1 MLTHMWGSCQAL
13 VRTGRLVPGPG
24 DWTFQAHHTN
34 QACQK
39 SGTISPESKCRITG
53 TNESGVG
60 NLRECEVPEGKVTSM
75 KIAVIGAS
83 GQIGA
88 FIRDE
93 ALARGHQVTAIMRH
107 PEKIPVQDP
116 RLHVVKADIL
126 KDKVDELVK
135 GHDAVISA
143 YNPGW
148 KNPDMYNQQIEGYKR
163 IISGVKESGIKRLL
177 VVGGAGSLEVA
188 PGVQV
193 LDTASFSEQV
203 KKGVLATREV
213 LYMLKEEKELEW
225 TFLSPPTSIAPG
237 ERTGHYRVGK
247 DQLLKNKE
255 GESKISTPDY
265 AVAMLDELENRQHI
279 RERFTAAY

>member
-1 MLTHMWGSCQAL
+1 
-13 VRTGRLVPGPG
+13 
-24 DWTFQAHHTN
+24 
-34 QACQK
+34 
-39 SGTISPESKCRITG
+39 
-53 TNESGVG
+53 
-60 NLRECEVPEGKVTSM
+60 M
-75 KIAVIGAS
+75 KIVIIGAS

-93 ALARGHQVTAIMRH
+93 ALARGHQVTAIVRH
-107 PEKIPVQDP
+107 PEKITVQDP
-116 RLHVVKADIL
+116 GLRVVKADIL
-126 KDKVDELVK
+126 KDEVNELVK

-148 KNPDMYNQQIEGYKR
+148 SNPDMYNEQIEGYKR
-163 IISGVKESGIKRLL
+163 IISGVKKSGIKKLL

-193 LDTASFSEQV
+193 LDTASFPEQV

-213 LYMLKEEKELEW
+213 LYMLRKEKELEW
-225 TFLSPPTSIAPG
+225 TFLSPPSSIKPG

-247 DQLLKNKE
+247 DQLLKDEK

-265 AVAMLDELENRQHI
+265 AVAMLDELENPKHV
-279 RERFTAAY
+279 RERFTVAY

>member
-1 MLTHMWGSCQAL
+1 
-13 VRTGRLVPGPG
+13 
-24 DWTFQAHHTN
+24 
-34 QACQK
+34 
-39 SGTISPESKCRITG
+39 
-53 TNESGVG
+53 
-60 NLRECEVPEGKVTSM
+60 M

-93 ALARGHQVTAIMRH
+93 ALARGHQVTAIVRH
-107 PEKIPVQDP
+107 PEKIPLQDP
-116 RLHVVKADIL
+116 RLHVVEADIL

-148 KNPDMYNQQIEGYKR
+148 KNPDMYNEQIEGYKR

-193 LDTASFSEQV
+193 LDTTSFSEQV

-213 LYMLKEEKELEW
+213 LYMLREEKELEW
-225 TFLSPPTSIAPG
+225 TFLSPPTSIKPG

-279 RERFTAAY
+279 RERFTVAY

>member
-1 MLTHMWGSCQAL
+1 
-13 VRTGRLVPGPG
+13 
-24 DWTFQAHHTN
+24 
-34 QACQK
+34 
-39 SGTISPESKCRITG
+39 
-53 TNESGVG
+53 
-60 NLRECEVPEGKVTSM
+60 M

-93 ALARGHQVTAIMRH
+93 ALARGHQVTAIVRH
-107 PEKIPVQDP
+107 PEKIPVQNP
-116 RLHVVKADIL
+116 RLHVVEADIL
-126 KDKVDELVK
+126 KDNVDELVK

-148 KNPDMYNQQIEGYKR
+148 KNPDMYNEQIEGYKR

-193 LDTASFSEQV
+193 LDTTSFSEQV

-213 LYMLKEEKELEW
+213 LYMLREEKELEW
-225 TFLSPPTSIAPG
+225 TFLSPPTSIKPG

-279 RERFTAAY
+279 RERFTVAY